1 MIRTEIFFFR
11 SIDTFWQA
19 KRKKAKTKKNM
30 TVLKLKKTGVLSYE
44 EMCTDV

>member
-1 MIRTEIFFFR
+1 MIRTEKKIFR

-30 TVLKLKKTGVLSYE
+30 TVLKLKKTEVLSYE
-44 EMCTDV
+44 VMCTDV

>member
-1 MIRTEIFFFR
+1 MIRTEKKIFR

-44 EMCTDV
+44 VMCTDV